1 MGLIISLILVG
12 LILLLAE
19 ILIIPG
25 VGVAGILGI
34 LSVAGSCY
42 YAFYEFGNL
51 TGGIVTGVSALLLVI
66 LSVYI
71 LRSKTWKRMS
81 LETSID
87 SKAVSEESAI
97 VSVGDCGKTLTRL
110 APMGTARFGDNVVEV
125 KALEGMVDPG
135 ADVEIVMIEDNRIY
149 VRVVSD
155 IQE

>member
-34 LSVAGSCY
+34 LSVTGSCY

-66 LSVYI
+66 LSVYV

>member
-66 LSVYI
+66 LSVYV

-125 KALEGMVDPG
+125 KGLEGMVDPG